1 TMPALVFS
9 AIRAEGVAGLRDELA
24 RILDALAGDHRGDA
38 VAVSRERHRRAP
50 ASARTALDAAIGSVR
65 AAMAPEIVAVDVTLA
80 AEALGA
86 ITGEVSSEDVL
97 DAVFAEFC
105 IGK

>member
-1 TMPALVFS
+1 
-9 AIRAEGVAGLRDELA
+9 LRDELA
-24 RILDALAGDHRGDA
+24 RTLDALAGDHRGDA
-38 VAVSRERHRRAP
+38 VAVSRERHRRALAGALEALAAAR
-50 ASARTALDAAIGSVR
+50 ASALDG
-65 AAMAPEIVAVDVTLA
+65 MPPEIVAVDVAIA
-80 AEALGA
+80 ADALGA